1 MFLNKIKNLIK
12 IYIIINL
19 NNYQIII
26 NNNLIL
32 LMSEEEFDNGL
43 EKECDNELE
52 EDFDYMLEEEFNH
65 GLEEKFKTLMTDFK
79 ISIEKPN
86 QTKKRKCE
94 NCENDVKTNEI
105 PESANRIPWGKDELM
120 YFVKILFY
128 YIVYK
133 KENKPGSLIDEN
145 FFDYY
150 STHESLVSN
159 NNHRTITQ
167 LRDKFN
173 HMKDNWHNN
182 KKWIT
187 SGKFDDIETY
197 IFSRLQDVLID
208 KNLWDLRKARS
219 INEENK
225 NHNVRKKILNL
236 FLYKL
241 VI

>member
-1 MFLNKIKNLIK
+1 
-12 IYIIINL
+12 
-19 NNYQIII
+19 
-26 NNNLIL
+26 
-32 LMSEEEFDNGL
+32 MSEEEFDNGI
-43 EKECDNELE
+43 EKECDNE
-52 EDFDYMLEEEFNH
+52 FDYMLEEEFNN
-65 GLEEKFKTLMTDFK
+65 GLKEKFKTLMTDFI

-94 NCENDVKTNEI
+94 NHENDVKTNKI
-105 PESANRIPWGKDELM
+105 QESANRIQWVKDELM

-133 KENKPGSLIDEN
+133 KEDKPGSLIDEN
-145 FFDYY
+145 FFGYY
-150 STHESLVSN
+150 STHESLVSK

-173 HMKDNWHNN
+173 HMKVNWDI
-182 KKWIT
+182 KKNWIT
-187 SGKFDDIETY
+187 LGKFDDIELY

-225 NHNVRKKILNL
+225 NYNVRKK
-236 FLYKL
+236 FLTFFC
-241 VI
+241 IN